1 MTEMEI
7 HDKEEENEVEAVDPM
22 EKIIEK
28 VADNSDALLT
38 LLDILEKLKEAG
50 IIKLL
55 SDVSQ
60 SYLPT
65 DVEFFGKFISSKEFA
80 NGIMKTGNVLLAL
93 LFALSDERTTD
104 TIKAILFNL
113 PDISKDLVDTIGS
126 GKKQTLV
133 GMYSSIKN
141 DQDLF
146 LGLTAS
152 MKAMSRITKS
162 IKKLDYSDPVEKL
175 RQMNQ

>member
-1 MTEMEI
+1 
-7 HDKEEENEVEAVDPM
+7 
-22 EKIIEK
+22 
-28 VADNSDALLT
+28 
-38 LLDILEKLKEAG
+38 
-50 IIKLL
+50 
-55 SDVSQ
+55 
-60 SYLPT
+60 
-65 DVEFFGKFISSKEFA
+65 
-80 NGIMKTGNVLLAL
+80 MKTGNVLLAL
-93 LFALSDERTTD
+93 LFALSDERTAD

-113 PDISKDLVDTIGS
+113 PDISKDMVDTIGS

>member
-1 MTEMEI
+1 MTEMEM

-65 DVEFFGKFISSKEFA
+65 DVEFFG
-80 NGIMKTGNVLLAL
+80 
-93 LFALSDERTTD
+93 
-104 TIKAILFNL
+104 
-113 PDISKDLVDTIGS
+113 
-126 GKKQTLV
+126 
-133 GMYSSIKN
+133 
-141 DQDLF
+141 
-146 LGLTAS
+146 
-152 MKAMSRITKS
+152 
-162 IKKLDYSDPVEKL
+162 
-175 RQMNQ
+175 